1 MTERGWR
8 GAWRN
13 LWHFDAAAERASA
26 DNPLSA
32 LRADQRRPGGPL
44 LALAFGWGFL
54 ITGLLTGGALGAGV
68 PLWPDL
74 LWYSLLG
81 NLVNFGIGVLVG
93 YIAFRTGCNSALL
106 FQAVYGRAG
115 AYLPVIFIALLTIGW
130 QGIVVGAFAQVW
142 TQAPGTALYYAVAIF
157 AGLLY
162 TITTLYGVKG
172 LERIGM
178 PSMALL
184 VAVGLYACWIN
195 ISAAGGIDPLLQM
208 SAEAARTAPLTGLQA
223 MNLVIGSWIVG
234 AVVMAEYVRFS
245 RSLATALAIPFV
257 VLVVDQLFLH
267 IVGSLGSIVSGSA
280 DFTAYMRS
288 IGGIAGGLALVGMTL
303 ALWTTGDTNLYLP
316 SVQTASLFKRPKK
329 LMVLIC
335 GLIGTVLGLGIYA
348 RFLEW
353 IELLALIVPPVIG
366 PVIADYYVLRGH
378 RDRHYEEPALAR
390 FNASAVASLFA
401 GCALATWP
409 MGLEAIIAPS
419 LLGLLASM
427 LAYIILRPIE
437 RRL

>member
-1 MTERGWR
+1 MTERESRGLFDKLWR
-8 GAWRN
+8 
-13 LWHFDAAAERASA
+13 FDEAAERASA

-32 LRADQRRPGGPL
+32 LRPDQRRAGGPL

-54 ITGLLTGGALGAGV
+54 ITGLLTGGALGAGM

-81 NLVNFGIGVLVG
+81 NLVNFGIGALVG
-93 YIAFRTGCNSALL
+93 YIAYRTGCNSALL

-162 TITTLYGVKG
+162 TVTTLYGVKG

-178 PSMALL
+178 PSMVLL

-195 ISAAGGIDPLLQM
+195 VTSAGGLEPLLRM
-208 SAEAARTAPLTGLQA
+208 SSEAARTAPLTGLQA

-245 RSLATALAIPFV
+245 RSLLIALGIPFV
-257 VLVVDQLFLH
+257 VLVVDQSFLH
-267 IVGSLGSIVSGSA
+267 VVGSLGSIVSGNA

-288 IGGIAGGLALVGMTL
+288 LPGFAGAFALIGMTL

-316 SVQTASLFKRPKK
+316 AVQTASLFKRPKK

-335 GLIGTVLGLGIYA
+335 GLIGTVLGLGIYE
-348 RFLEW
+348 RFLDW
-353 IELLALIVPPVIG
+353 IGLLATIVPPVIG
-366 PVIADYYVLRGH
+366 PVLADYYLLRGH
-378 RDRHYEEPALAR
+378 RERDYEAPARMRL
-390 FNASAVASLFA
+390 NGSAVISLLG
-401 GCALATWP
+401 GCAFAAWP
-409 MGLEAIIAPS
+409 MGLGDVVAPS
-419 LLGLLASM
+419 LLGLAASVF
-427 LAYIILRPIE
+427 LYVVLRPIE
-437 RRL
+437 ARL